1 MSRRSFAYLGRW
13 LLLGLVFLVVAA
25 PAAMSQT
32 STGSIRG
39 YVTDSSGSPVAG
51 ARVVAV
57 NPATTAQREV
67 ATQSNGFYA
76 ILGLVPAEY
85 DVTARQIGMAPQKVH
100 VRVLIGEVFPL
111 DFKLATSA
119 VQLEAVSVVAGAGVE
134 VRTSEVATNV
144 TQQQIERL
152 PTASRNVL
160 DLAALAPGVTIT
172 EDRINS
178 VSRTFTAGGQSAN
191 TVNIFVDGTSLKND
205 LTGGG
210 VTGQDASKGNPF
222 PRSAIQEYRVISQNF
237 KAEYQKASS
246 AIITAT
252 TKSGGNEWHGNVLYG
267 YQNKDLVAL
276 DTFQIKA
283 KNSNPLTF
291 TKPDYSR
298 SLVSLSLGGPIQ
310 RDRLFFFGAYE
321 GNYQNRNFFVNFPTP
336 RAGFPALDTV
346 NITQYNGNF
355 GSPFRETMVF
365 GKLNYTVNP
374 KSTAELSF
382 STRHETDVRDFG
394 SVNCQTA
401 TMCALNEAVNFA
413 QDISI
418 GQLRYNRYAGAWLN
432 EAKVD
437 YSRFR
442 RNPVPNTPGLP
453 ARVYTYRD
461 VLGTQT
467 TDGFI
472 GSNLSVQDFTQRRIG
487 LRDDLTYSHG
497 GQHVFKMG
505 ASVDL
510 VSYDVFKA
518 NNETPRFAYRDTL
531 NGVAYNYQNPYE
543 LKYGTGNAALSKD
556 NQEIGAYVQDDWSP
570 TPRLTINVGIRWDF
584 ETKMM
589 NYDYVTPKMVVDTL
603 TRYNDSLPV
612 PLDFS
617 RYISTGSTRK
627 PFYGAF
633 QPRLGFS
640 YALDRDNVTTVFGGW
655 GLYYDRSLF
664 DFSVDEIQKLTRPT
678 YITRFNN
685 GTATPGAVPWNA
697 SYLTSDTTAV
707 SSLARNTGQ
716 PEAFLLDNKMK
727 PPKSKQFSLG
737 VRRVLGPWVASL
749 SYQGQ
754 RGTDLFMYNSGNN
767 GYNATGHCCVPGY
780 NIGAHGIRNII
791 YSTNDGKTWYD
802 ALSLQLDRPYRP
814 STGGIGWGAGL
825 VYTYAQRSV
834 AGIDFLGDLAGSFPF
849 GFPKANGIAKHTA
862 LGGSDER
869 HHVVGNWIMDVPYL
883 FGIQFS
889 GLVTLGCGARI
900 DVGTAPRFGGVV
912 DSTYFPGGFLPPQRN
927 FLFLGGWGY
936 RRVDIK
942 FRKDFP
948 KISGTSLGV
957 TVDVFNVF
965 NFQNLGDYNITVVPA
980 LHTFTVGQPRQV
992 VSDPRRVQIG
1002 AEYTF

>member
-1 MSRRSFAYLGRW
+1 MRVVFV
-13 LLLGLVFLVVAA
+13 LLLGGVLAVSLAR
-25 PAAMSQT
+25 PASAQT

-39 YVTDSSGSPVAG
+39 YVTDSGGAPIAG
-51 ARVVAV
+51 ARVSAV
-57 NPATTAQREV
+57 NTQTSAVREV
-67 ATQSNGFYA
+67 TTQSNGFYA

-85 DVTARQIGMAPQKVH
+85 EVTARQIAMAAQKLK

-111 DFKLATSA
+111 DLKLAASA
-119 VQLEAVSVVAGAGVE
+119 IQVEAVTVVAATGVE
-134 VRTSEVATNV
+134 MRTSEIATNV

-152 PTASRNVL
+152 PTASRNFL
-160 DLAALAPGVTIT
+160 DLAALAPGVTISD
-172 EDRINS
+172 DRINS
-178 VSRTFTAGGQSAN
+178 VSRNFSAGGQTAS
-191 TVNIFVDGTSLKND
+191 TVNVFVDGTSLKND
-205 LTGGG
+205 LTNGG
-210 VTGQDASKGNPF
+210 VAGQDASKGNPF

-267 YQNKDLVAL
+267 YQNKGLVAL
-276 DTFQIKA
+276 DTFQRA
-283 KNSNPLTF
+283 LKNTSPATF
-291 TKPDYSR
+291 TKPDYNR
-298 SLVSLSLGGPIQ
+298 SLVSLSMGGPIK

-365 GKLNYTVNP
+365 GKLNYTVDP
-374 KSTAELSF
+374 KSAAELSF

-401 TMCALNEAVNFA
+401 SMCALNEAVNFA

-461 VLGTQT
+461 VGGTQT

-505 ASVDL
+505 ASVDF

-543 LKYGTGNAALSKD
+543 LKYGTGNAALSKN

-570 TPRLTINVGIRWDF
+570 TPRLTINVGLRWDF

-589 NYDYVTPKMVVDTL
+589 NYDYVTPQMVIDTL
-603 TRYNDSLPV
+603 TRYNSSLPT
-612 PLDFS
+612 PLDLN
-617 RYISTGSTRK
+617 RYISTGNNRK
-627 PFYGAF
+627 PFYGAI

-640 YALDRDNVTTVFGGW
+640 YSLDQDNKTTVFGGW
-655 GLYYDRSLF
+655 GIYYDRSIF
-664 DFSVDEIQKLTRPT
+664 DFSVDEIQKIAHPT
-678 YITRFNN
+678 YIIQFAHPDSTPKPGQVAFN
-685 GTATPGAVPWNA
+685 P
-697 SYLTSDTTAV
+697 SYMTTDTTVLNALV
-707 SSLARNTGQ
+707 HSVGE

-727 PPKSKQFSLG
+727 PPKSTQWSLG
-737 VRRVLGPWVASL
+737 VRHA
-749 SYQGQ
+749 
-754 RGTDLFMYNSGNN
+754 
-767 GYNATGHCCVPGY
+767 
-780 NIGAHGIRNII
+780 
-791 YSTNDGKTWYD
+791 
-802 ALSLQLDRPYRP
+802 
-814 STGGIGWGAGL
+814 
-825 VYTYAQRSV
+825 
-834 AGIDFLGDLAGSFPF
+834 
-849 GFPKANGIAKHTA
+849 
-862 LGGSDER
+862 
-869 HHVVGNWIMDVPYL
+869 
-883 FGIQFS
+883 
-889 GLVTLGCGARI
+889 
-900 DVGTAPRFGGVV
+900 
-912 DSTYFPGGFLPPQRN
+912 
-927 FLFLGGWGY
+927 
-936 RRVDIK
+936 
-942 FRKDFP
+942 
-948 KISGTSLGV
+948 
-957 TVDVFNVF
+957 
-965 NFQNLGDYNITVVPA
+965 
-980 LHTFTVGQPRQV
+980 
-992 VSDPRRVQIG
+992 
-1002 AEYTF
+1002 